1 MGGQRSERRKRA
13 FSRYVRRSVSLL
25 GALLIGIAVSSAPR
39 ATESPDDGFLEF
51 LGSVDSEDKDWH
63 DYLARTDIDKVARR
77 AAPGNNGA
85 PNSGAPNTRAAP
97 GTRAPADPPADPPPA
112 KGGSSSGGKTV
123 APP

>member
-1 MGGQRSERRKRA
+1 
-13 FSRYVRRSVSLL
+13 
-25 GALLIGIAVSSAPR
+25 LIGITVSSATR

-77 AAPGNNGA
+77 VAPGNNAPAPA
-85 PNSGAPNTRAAP
+85 PNSPPATHP
-97 GTRAPADPPADPPPA
+97 APADPPSAAPPA
-112 KGGSSSGGKTV
+112 NGGSSNGGSTNAGKTI

>member
-13 FSRYVRRSVSLL
+13 CNRYVRRSIALL
-25 GALLIGIAVSSAPR
+25 GALLIGIAVTSAPR

-77 AAPGNNGA
+77 AVPGNGASGNNTPGNNATSPAANSPPASRPA
-85 PNSGAPNTRAAP
+85 PV
-97 GTRAPADPPADPPPA
+97 DPPSDA
-112 KGGSSSGGKTV
+112 GKTV

>member
-13 FSRYVRRSVSLL
+13 INRYLRRSGTLL
-25 GALLIGIAVSSAPR
+25 GALLIGMTVSSATR
-39 ATESPDDGFLEF
+39 ATEPPDDGFLEF

-77 AAPGNNGA
+77 AAPGNNPA
-85 PNSGAPNTRAAP
+85 PPAATSP
-97 GTRAPADPPADPPPA
+97 PPATHPPPADPPPDA
-112 KGGSSSGGKTV
+112 GKTV

>member
-13 FSRYVRRSVSLL
+13 FNRYVKCSVTLL
-25 GALLIGIAVSSAPR
+25 GALLIGITVSSATR

-77 AAPGNNGA
+77 APPGNN
-85 PNSGAPNTRAAP
+85 PPS
-97 GTRAPADPPADPPPA
+97 PATNPPPATHPAAVDPPPDA
-112 KGGSSSGGKTV
+112 GKTV

>member
-13 FSRYVRRSVSLL
+13 INRYVRRSGTLL
-25 GALLIGIAVSSAPR
+25 GAVLIGIAVSAAGR

-51 LGSVDSEDKDWH
+51 LGSVDSEDRAWH

-77 AAPGNNGA
+77 AVPGTNPASAATTAPASHASARGPNPDAPPGNDG
-85 PNSGAPNTRAAP
+85 S
-97 GTRAPADPPADPPPA
+97 ADATQ
-112 KGGSSSGGKTV
+112 TV

>member
-13 FSRYVRRSVSLL
+13 INRYLRRSVTLL
-25 GALLIGIAVSSAPR
+25 GALLIGITLSPALR
-39 ATESPDDGFLEF
+39 ATEAPDDGFLEF

-77 AAPGNNGA
+77 AAPGNNPTSPASNSPPATHPA
-85 PNSGAPNTRAAP
+85 PVDPPSDAPPANSGNTNA
-97 GTRAPADPPADPPPA
+97 
-112 KGGSSSGGKTV
+112 GKAI

>member
-1 MGGQRSERRKRA
+1 M
-13 FSRYVRRSVSLL
+13 
-25 GALLIGIAVSSAPR
+25 IGITVSSAPR

-77 AAPGNNGA
+77 AAPGNN
-85 PNSGAPNTRAAP
+85 PTSPAASSP
-97 GTRAPADPPADPPPA
+97 PATHPAAVDPPPDAPPADGA
-112 KGGSSSGGKTV
+112 SNNAGKTV

>member
-13 FSRYVRRSVSLL
+13 INRYLRRSVTLL
-25 GALLIGIAVSSAPR
+25 GALLIGIAVSSAAR
-39 ATESPDDGFLEF
+39 ANESPDDGFLEF

-77 AAPGNNGA
+77 APPGNNA
-85 PNSGAPNTRAAP
+85 PSPATNS
-97 GTRAPADPPADPPPA
+97 PPATHPAPLDPPPDA
-112 KGGSSSGGKTV
+112 GKTV

>member
-13 FSRYVRRSVSLL
+13 ISRYLRRGVSLL
-25 GALLIGIAVSSAPR
+25 GALLIAITVTTAPR

-77 AAPGNNGA
+77 AVPGNNL
-85 PNSGAPNTRAAP
+85 T
-97 GTRAPADPPADPPPA
+97 APAPAPATNPPTVTRPAAVDPPSDA
-112 KGGSSSGGKTV
+112 GKTV
-123 APP
+123 ASP